1 VLQQLSGFS
10 NGTPDTSLANF
21 GITVS
26 DTGQL
31 SVDTSAFTTAAN
43 SDFSTLQATLGGET
57 TGGFLEAATSALTGI
72 EDPTQGS
79 LKVEENT
86 VSSEITAQNTTIS
99 NEQAKITQLQT
110 NITAQ
115 MVQADAAISA
125 LESQLSYVNGL
136 FYSITGNNN
145 NPTASGIA

>member
-1 VLQQLSGFS
+1 V
-10 NGTPDTSLANF
+10 N
-21 GITVS
+21 

-31 SVDTSAFTTAAN
+31 SVDGTTFASAADAN
-43 SDFSTLQATLGGET
+43 FSTLVATLGGT
-57 TGGFLEAATSALTGI
+57 STGGFLQAATNALNSV
-72 EDPTQGS
+72 EDPTQGA
-79 LKVEENT
+79 LKIEENT
-86 VSSEITAQNTTIS
+86 VTNEITAQNTTIT

-136 FYSITGNNN
+136 FFSITGNNN
-145 NPTASGIA
+145 NPTASTTVG